1 MGAGLLA
8 PFWSEK
14 VGATGMTWDS
24 GCITEVNFLGHCH
37 TVLWEPFFSKQL
49 NCVPF
54 FLVCFLG
61 SIPGRF
67 FLGATPSMEL
77 SDVLGNHITTV

>member
-1 MGAGLLA
+1 MEAQSNEAPSTVGSLTVGAGLLA
-8 PFWSEK
+8 PFWSDK

-24 GCITEVNFLGHCH
+24 GCIPEVNFLGHCH

-61 SIPGRF
+61 SIP
-67 FLGATPSMEL
+67 
-77 SDVLGNHITTV
+77 